1 MKHVPCLVLLLF
13 LTGCTVVPVKQK
25 FPEIPAK
32 LTTSCPDLNLA
43 KEDTV
48 DITELLKVI
57 VSNYQLYYECQNTNV
72 GWVEWYNNQ
81 KKIFEQANK

>member
-1 MKHVPCLVLLLF
+1 MKNISSLVLLLF
-13 LTGCTVVPVKQK
+13 LTGCAVVPVKQK
-25 FPEIPAK
+25 FPEVPTK
-32 LTTSCPDLNLA
+32 LIAVCPDLNPA

-57 VSNYQLYYECQNTNV
+57 VGNYQLYYECQNKNS
-72 GWVEWYNNQ
+72 GWIEWYNNQ